1 VANKFEVQIVA
12 LDRFTKTFRDLNNR
26 ASKTAR
32 PLVNVQRQIGALARE
47 AHLDKVAKG
56 LGRVSDA
63 AVTVGRTLGVSLGP
77 LESILGMGAAGGII
91 GAVGA
96 AGIAAMSLGARFA
109 AAGFEVS
116 RTSQLIG
123 VSERDLQRYRGAA
136 RLAKVDEDAM
146 TQSMANLGTTLQDA
160 RFGRNVTALQM
171 LGKFGLGIHTDSQG
185 VIDTVKTWRE
195 LSDVLH
201 NVADPHVRQ
210 VIADAFGIRES
221 LPLLTQGAKAMEDLG
236 DQAEKSGTVKGKQAL
251 QWSNDFTESLNRMQE
266 AIRGVSDSLGA
277 RMVPSLTRAM
287 DVVTNRLT
295 ESHTNPV
302 KAWWG
307 FNEDAIRGGMK
318 VTGVGA
324 LIDKVQGLFRGP
336 ALTTPAQRT
345 VRGTIGGPAWPTH
358 PGKGAN
364 DLSASENAALDDF
377 TPAERARQQANEDS
391 AENRR
396 QLVAELARTRDPG
409 NRAILQ
415 GELNKLD
422 SRVQV
427 EVAFKNAPPGT
438 TATARSSSAN
448 AYVPTRI
455 SYSMPTGDMP

>member
-1 VANKFEVQIVA
+1 MANKFEVQIVA

-96 AGIAAMSLGARFA
+96 AGIAAVSLGARFA

-123 VSERDLQRYRGAA
+123 VGERDLQRYRGAA
-136 RLAKVDEDAM
+136 RLAGVDQDVL
-146 TQSMANLGTTLQDA
+146 TQSLANLGTTLQDA

-171 LGKFGLGIHTDSQG
+171 LGKFGLGIHTDSAG
-185 VIDTVKTWRE
+185 VVDSVQTWRE
-195 LSDVLH
+195 LADVLH
-201 NVADPHVRQ
+201 NVTDPHVRQ
-210 VIADAFGIRES
+210 VIADAFGVRDA
-221 LPLLTQGAKAMEDLG
+221 LPLLVQGSKAIDELASKSEALG
-236 DQAEKSGTVKGKQAL
+236 TTKGREAL
-251 QWSNDFTESLNRMQE
+251 QWSNDFTDSLNRMQE
-266 AIRGVSDSLGA
+266 AVRGVSDSLGA
-277 RMVPSLTRAM
+277 KMVPSLTRAM
-287 DVVTNRLT
+287 DSVTNRLT
-295 ESHTNPV
+295 ESHTSPV

-345 VRGTIGGPAWPTH
+345 VRGTIGGPSWPVAG
-358 PGKGAN
+358 PRGAN
-364 DLSASENAALDDF
+364 DLSAAENHALDDF
-377 TPAERARQQANEDS
+377 TPEERARQEANEQS

-415 GELNKLD
+415 NELNKLD
-422 SRVQV
+422 GRVQV

-438 TATARSSSAN
+438 TATARSATTN

-455 SYSMPTGDMP
+455 SYAMPTGDMP

>member
-1 VANKFEVQIVA
+1 VANKFEVQVVA

-47 AHLDKVAKG
+47 THLDKVAKG

-77 LESILGMGAAGGII
+77 LESILGIGAAGGII

-96 AGIAAMSLGARFA
+96 AGIAAVGLGARFA
-109 AAGFEVS
+109 SAGFEVS

-123 VSERDLQRYRGAA
+123 VGERDLQRYRGAA
-136 RLAKVDEDAM
+136 RLAGVDQDAL
-146 TQSMANLGTTLQDA
+146 TASLANLGTTLQDA

-171 LGKFGLGIHTDSQG
+171 LGKFGLGIHTDKNG
-185 VIDTVKTWRE
+185 VVDSVQTWRE
-195 LSDVLH
+195 LADVLH
-201 NVADPHVRQ
+201 NVTDPHVRQ
-210 VIADAFGIRES
+210 VIADAFGVRDA
-221 LPLLTQGAKAMEDLG
+221 LPLLVQGSKAVDDL
-236 DQAEKSGTVKGKQAL
+236 ASKSEALGTTKGREAL
-251 QWSNDFTESLNRMQE
+251 QWSNDFTDSLNRMQE
-266 AIRGVSDSLGA
+266 AVRGVSDSMGA
-277 RMVPSLTRAM
+277 RMVPSMTRAM

-295 ESHTNPV
+295 ESHANPV

-324 LIDKVQGLFRGP
+324 LIDKVQGLLRGP
-336 ALTTPAQRT
+336 ALTTPEQRT
-345 VRGTIGGPAWPTH
+345 VRGTIGGPAWPTG
-358 PGKGAN
+358 PSGPQ
-364 DLSASENAALDDF
+364 SASDRAMAAQMQF
-377 TPAERARQQANEDS
+377 TPEELERQQASEHS

-396 QLVAELARTRDPG
+396 QLMAEIARTRDPG

-422 SRVQV
+422 GRVQV

-438 TATARSSSAN
+438 TATARNSASN